1 MSRHWSFAK
10 GFRLDLS
17 HDWLEGE
24 KEKGKNCDSEK
35 VNKKEIEKKTL
46 KENQSIWRKKL
57 ERKGTERK
65 EEGKVQKMEKEE
77 EEMKEIGDE
86 TGKKEAVAERRSP
99 EKERKEV
106 IEPLAEG
113 EEGKTASF
121 FDVYIIFSL
130 SININIC
137 LLRGLHTWKR
147 VESPRSHSL
156 LFQPRPEDSHRRGKG
171 FFC

>member
-1 MSRHWSFAK
+1 
-10 GFRLDLS
+10 
-17 HDWLEGE
+17 
-24 KEKGKNCDSEK
+24 
-35 VNKKEIEKKTL
+35 
-46 KENQSIWRKKL
+46 
-57 ERKGTERK
+57 
-65 EEGKVQKMEKEE
+65 MEKEE

-99 EKERKEV
+99 ERERKEV